1 MVKDSF
7 RTVLLKNKPP
17 IILVPGIGF
26 DYAMWNW
33 KRILEEKGYLVKI
46 AKLYSTFVSFKTIH
60 EQAVILG
67 KVVDD
72 LLKDS
77 DKTKCNLIG
86 FSMGS
91 IVSLYYL
98 QNMDG
103 YKKVDKCICAIGP
116 FLGIRR
122 YLLLLA
128 SLTSLVRSLP
138 EIFPRSSLLQGMIN
152 FGELKDVK
160 VYTLRGQYDMLCSE
174 KSGRLPFAKNLDPL
188 PTGHAGIYFAFNLE
202 AIKHMLKILKK

>member
-1 MVKDSF
+1 MEDKMVKDSF

-116 FLGIRR
+116 FLG
-122 YLLLLA
+122 
-128 SLTSLVRSLP
+128 
-138 EIFPRSSLLQGMIN
+138 
-152 FGELKDVK
+152 
-160 VYTLRGQYDMLCSE
+160 
-174 KSGRLPFAKNLDPL
+174 
-188 PTGHAGIYFAFNLE
+188 
-202 AIKHMLKILKK
+202 